1 MTLAAKLILFIH
13 IFLII
18 PTAFASTLCDRKPDL
33 IQCVA
38 TKNQF
43 VLPEREYCNPY
54 DNSCSTGDLIDPR
67 VATCVP
73 QFTGHIHNSLV
84 DGFTTS
90 LSHRCFPNVQSAAA
104 INHRTVGPSL
114 GQPQCVPKLYRIK
127 TGVDTNKR
135 VPGTFLCGE
144 MGTRCVC
151 SAPAVRD
158 GVGVWQKNECRCQ
171 YFVDLCK
178 IPDVCLSREATCT
191 TWGSEV
197 RCVCPAEHKDC
208 RFGIN
213 HCRANPSLC
222 EDEGKVCIE
231 LTDSYDNWSF
241 GNEKQGEGF
250 ICMSP
255 STVDQ
260 LQLTTHYCDVT
271 SAKHAGKLES
281 RPANALDTCCYR
293 MLTCAGRESHPVNG
307 TLFSFRHCFCNVE
320 FRKCLLALGHN
331 PKYKTAV
338 KELVRGI
345 DNVTECFMDEGKK
358 CDPTQPKTCRKGDLI
373 SPNVAH
379 CTVDCKT
386 GPLLPIWARSC
397 SIRQCK
403 PPNHK
408 PYLRVIDVPDH
419 RESSICKPVLNLPV
433 ECAKRGTNTRCVCD
447 GKPKG
452 AGFTDRCRCQYWPL
466 KWET

>member
-90 LSHRCFPNVQSAAA
+90 LSH
-104 INHRTVGPSL
+104 
-114 GQPQCVPKLYRIK
+114 
-127 TGVDTNKR
+127 
-135 VPGTFLCGE
+135 
-144 MGTRCVC
+144 
-151 SAPAVRD
+151 
-158 GVGVWQKNECRCQ
+158 RCQ